1 MSRSRNRF
9 GNAEEMGR
17 SFDTREVTEENSKPA
32 TVLVDRRY
40 DPTLTMRIP
49 PADLRKL
56 KKVADARGVPTAT
69 MGRMLLLERLRE
81 QEAPRTAA
89 VRLIEALVAD
99 ESLRA
104 ALRDLVR
111 TGSPKAVER
120 ARRFVKSRAA

>member
-1 MSRSRNRF
+1 
-9 GNAEEMGR
+9 
-17 SFDTREVTEENSKPA
+17 
-32 TVLVDRRY
+32 
-40 DPTLTMRIP
+40 
-49 PADLRKL
+49 
-56 KKVADARGVPTAT
+56 

-81 QEAPRTAA
+81 QDAPRTAA

-111 TGSPKAVER
+111 TDSPKAVER